1 MNSEQFE
8 GVIVDKG
15 KVTNSTFKVYIP
27 SIMPMISQDK
37 PKETPI
43 KIDTSKI
50 INPKVIKNDKIKQVN
65 YITAKN
71 ATFFNSSFQNVNIFK
86 MDSIDM
92 ATETETINI
101 QESQN
106 VEADPSMPR
115 TYIPQGFDIVFP
127 IDTATGAPIKMQPH
141 VHRVLAPMKM
151 WNVELRNIN
160 NFPVSSGDKCLLTKI
175 NGNYYVTFIFNKI
188 IQNADADHDN

>member
-1 MNSEQFE
+1 
-8 GVIVDKG
+8 
-15 KVTNSTFKVYIP
+15 
-27 SIMPMISQDK
+27 MPMISQDK

-71 ATFFNSSFQNVNIFK
+71 ATYFNSSFQNVNIFK
-86 MDSIDM
+86 MDSLDM
-92 ATETETINI
+92 ATETETVNI

-160 NFPVSSGDKCLLTKI
+160 NFPVSSGDKCLVTKI